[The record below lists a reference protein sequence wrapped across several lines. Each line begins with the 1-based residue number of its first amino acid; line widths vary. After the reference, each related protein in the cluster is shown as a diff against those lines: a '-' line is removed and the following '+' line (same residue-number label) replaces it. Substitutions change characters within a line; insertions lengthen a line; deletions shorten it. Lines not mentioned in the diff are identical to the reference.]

1 MGPHPGSHPDALH
14 GGDHALHH
22 PDVVPVPNRACVH
35 PMIRGVILHP
45 QMGRCPAG
53 LLRGYPYR
61 GPEDAHIGV
70 FVGRGS

>member
-35 PMIRGVILHP
+35 PMIKRGDITP
-45 QMGRCPAG
+45 SDG
-53 LLRGYPYR
+53 
-61 GPEDAHIGV
+61 
-70 FVGRGS
+70 